1 MEGIKV
7 TLVPNQ
13 ETDYQA
19 FRFDELGVTYFEW
32 SKMSEDDK
40 ITLGII
46 FIIVF
51 IFFVSIYFMEFP
63 NIGDEPLF

>member
-19 FRFDELGVTYFEW
+19 FRFDELDITYFEW

-40 ITLGII
+40 RMLVLENI
-46 FIIVF
+46 
-51 IFFVSIYFMEFP
+51 ME
-63 NIGDEPLF
+63 NICSHIDSMEEY

>member
-13 ETDYQA
+13 ETDCQA
-19 FRFDELGVTYFEW
+19 FRFDELGITYFEW

-40 ITLGII
+40 RILVLENI
-46 FIIVF
+46 
-51 IFFVSIYFMEFP
+51 ME
-63 NIGDEPLF
+63 NICSHVDSMEEY

>member
-19 FRFDELGVTYFEW
+19 FRFDELGITYFEW
-32 SKMSEDDK
+32 TKMSEDDK
-40 ITLGII
+40 RMLVLENI
-46 FIIVF
+46 
-51 IFFVSIYFMEFP
+51 ME
-63 NIGDEPLF
+63 NICSHVDSMEEY

>member
-7 TLVPNQ
+7 KLVPNQ

-19 FRFDELGVTYFEW
+19 FRFDELEITYFEW

-40 ITLGII
+40 RMLVLENI
-46 FIIVF
+46 
-51 IFFVSIYFMEFP
+51 ME
-63 NIGDEPLF
+63 NISSHVDSMEEY

>member
-13 ETDYQA
+13 EVDYQA
-19 FRFDELGVTYFEW
+19 FRFDELGITYFEW

-40 ITLGII
+40 RMLVLGNIMENI
-46 FIIVF
+46 CSHVD
-51 IFFVSIYFMEFP
+51 SIYEY
-63 NIGDEPLF
+63 

>member
-13 ETDYQA
+13 EVDYQA
-19 FRFDELGVTYFEW
+19 FRFDELGITYFEW

-40 ITLGII
+40 RMLVLENIMENIYSH
-46 FIIVF
+46 VD
-51 IFFVSIYFMEFP
+51 SIYEY
-63 NIGDEPLF
+63 

>member
-13 ETDYQA
+13 ETDNQS

-32 SKMSEDDK
+32 TKMSEDDK
-40 ITLGII
+40 RIL
-46 FIIVF
+46 VL
-51 IFFVSIYFMEFP
+51 E
-63 NIGDEPLF
+63 NIAENICSYIDSMSEY